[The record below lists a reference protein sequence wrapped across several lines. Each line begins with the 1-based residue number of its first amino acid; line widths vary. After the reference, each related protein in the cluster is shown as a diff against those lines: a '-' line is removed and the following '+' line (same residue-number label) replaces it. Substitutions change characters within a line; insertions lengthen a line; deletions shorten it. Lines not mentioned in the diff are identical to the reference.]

1 MIIQGLIETNKGP
14 IDIRDL
20 KVGDCV
26 LNQMHRAYPIT
37 TIEKV
42 EVTGG
47 VTFKKNK
54 ALVVAKNTV
63 VRTLYGQTIL
73 TGKKKIMITMV
84 QPNMREIRDVAI
96 PINGNFMA
104 YNIKVDD
111 SAEVFANNYCIEME
125 DGHA

>member
-37 TIEKV
+37 AIEKV

-63 VRTLYGQTIL
+63 VRTLYGKTIL
-73 TGKKKIMITMV
+73 TGKKNIMITMV

-96 PINGNFMA
+96 PITGNFQA
-104 YNIKVDD
+104 YNINVDD
-111 SAEVFANNYCIEME
+111 GAEVFANNYCIEME
-125 DGHA
+125 NWHA

>member
-73 TGKKKIMITMV
+73 TGKKNIIITMV
-84 QPNMREIRDVAI
+84 QPNMREIRHAI
-96 PINGNFMA
+96 LRLMMGLRSLRIITA
-104 YNIKVDD
+104 
-111 SAEVFANNYCIEME
+111 
-125 DGHA
+125 

>member
-37 TIEKV
+37 DIEKL

-54 ALVVAKNTV
+54 ALIVAKNTV

-96 PINGNFMA
+96 PIAGNFQA

-111 SAEVFANNYCIEME
+111 GTEVFANNYCIEME
-125 DGHA
+125 NGYA